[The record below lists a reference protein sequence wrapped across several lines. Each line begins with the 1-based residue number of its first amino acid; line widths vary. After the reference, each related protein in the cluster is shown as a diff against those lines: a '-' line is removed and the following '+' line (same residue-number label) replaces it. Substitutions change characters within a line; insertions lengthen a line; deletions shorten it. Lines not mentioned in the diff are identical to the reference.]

1 VELGFGALCLAFAS
15 ALVLGILRRVREE
28 LLMFFRV
35 LFKPVE
41 KLFCPS
47 YVPMDPTSLWSLVR
61 LGFLIIG
68 STAGRVSS
76 GSLAR

>member
-1 VELGFGALCLAFAS
+1 VELGFGALCLVFAL
-15 ALVLGILRRVREE
+15 ALVLGILRKE
-28 LLMFFRV
+28 LLTFFRV